1 MSGMVLVESSARFSD
16 CRRYRYTLTRRFADG
31 PTVAFIGLNPSTAD
45 EHADDPTI
53 RRCLGFAKRWGYGE
67 LVMLNLYALRST
79 DPPAAGSRFCA
90 EHGANLA
97 RIKAEMA
104 VDSAIRGRSA
114 VRAREA
120 MPKKRPSTPT
130 CCNLGCFNERVPP
143 AAFCDACVDAGATQE
158 DDE

>member
-1 MSGMVLVESSARFSD
+1 MAVQTAGAARRERQAE
-16 CRRYRYTLTRRFADG
+16 RRTECGT
-31 PTVAFIGLNPSTAD
+31 P
-45 EHADDPTI
+45 
-53 RRCLGFAKRWGYGE
+53 RCAE
-67 LVMLNLYALRST
+67 
-79 DPPAAGSRFCA
+79 PPAAGSRFCA